1 MVGDTMMRCTRKEW
15 VVQFVKDG
23 PSKEERFLRLMQ
35 NVEDDVKS
43 GQTQIYSSQELL
55 ELLQAILDGDK

>member
-1 MVGDTMMRCTRKEW
+1 MMRCTRKEW

>member
-1 MVGDTMMRCTRKEW
+1 MMRCTRKEW
-15 VVQFVKDG
+15 VKQFVKDG
-23 PSKEERFLRLMQ
+23 PSKEERFLCLMQ

-55 ELLQAILDGDK
+55 ELLQAILDGEKRVGE

>member
-1 MVGDTMMRCTRKEW
+1 MMRTTRKTW
-15 VVQFVKDG
+15 VKQFVKDG
-23 PSKEERFLRLMQ
+23 PTKENRFARLMQ

-55 ELLQAILDGDK
+55 ELLQAILDGEKRVGE